1 MRPASRPRSARSSAA
16 ATRRCARWTASTSV
30 GEGERVGFL
39 GPNGAGKTTTLKM
52 LSGLLHPTAGEVTV
66 AGHVPRRREPA
77 FLSQITLVAGQKQ
90 QLLWDLPPSETFA
103 MNRAIYDIPRAQ
115 FEETVEELVR
125 LLELGDLVQ
134 KPTRQLSLGERMKR
148 ELAAAL
154 LRRPRVLFL
163 DEPTIG
169 LDVSMQATVRSF
181 VRAYNERFGATVL
194 LTSHYMED
202 VVQLCP
208 RVIVIDRGR
217 LIYDGD
223 LRALAL
229 KVRPDKASSCGSR
242 IERRDAEGPRA
253 LQGEWCR
260 ASPDGRRSG
269 SPPRTC
275 RARWRACWGRSRSR
289 TSPSRTRHSEG
300 DVGALPGVAGAGDG
314 GVTYSARAEP
324 VEARAETR
332 QRWNGQAV
340 PPHCAVTD
348 TTRTRARAPQGD
360 AQVLARELHGGEDGQ
375 HRVALATPRGVG
387 GAHDGERARR
397 HPVREP
403 ALLALQRRRLGD
415 DGHERPGAH
424 RRAARA
430 EHGARPPRMGATRRR
445 ASATR
450 SARRC
455 GSRFTF
461 E

>member
-1 MRPASRPRSARSSAA
+1 VIDVRGLRKHYQVHRRAPGLAA
-16 ATRRCARWTASTSV
+16 ALRSVLRRRYETVRAVDGIDFSV

-77 FLSQITLVAGQKQ
+77 FLSQITLVMGQKQ

-134 KPTRQLSLGERMKR
+134 KPTRQLSLGERMKC

-154 LRRPRVLFL
+154 LHRPRVLFL

-229 KVRPDKASSCGSR
+229 KVRPDKRIVVRFQDPNGGTPKDLARFGQVVSSEPGQAT
-242 IERRDAEGPRA
+242 IQVAAEDVSGAVARMLGA
-253 LQGEWCR
+253 LAIADLTVEDPPLEEVMSELFR
-260 ASPDGRRSG
+260 ASR
-269 SPPRTC
+269 
-275 RARWRACWGRSRSR
+275 
-289 TSPSRTRHSEG
+289 
-300 DVGALPGVAGAGDG
+300 
-314 GVTYSARAEP
+314 
-324 VEARAETR
+324 
-332 QRWNGQAV
+332 
-340 PPHCAVTD
+340 
-348 TTRTRARAPQGD
+348 
-360 AQVLARELHGGEDGQ
+360 
-375 HRVALATPRGVG
+375 
-387 GAHDGERARR
+387 ERAT
-397 HPVREP
+397 
-403 ALLALQRRRLGD
+403 
-415 DGHERPGAH
+415 GA
-424 RRAARA
+424 
-430 EHGARPPRMGATRRR
+430 
-445 ASATR
+445 
-450 SARRC
+450 
-455 GSRFTF
+455 
-461 E
+461 